1 VPESECEDPAIVDK
15 ASIKD
20 DHPRPSI
27 EFHEATENLKAWVGK
42 RESDSKAEK
51 TPEASGLKP

>member
-1 VPESECEDPAIVDK
+1 VPESESEDPAIVDK

-20 DHPRPSI
+20 NHPPPSI
-27 EFHEATENLKAWVGK
+27 EFHEATENLKARVAK

-51 TPEASGLKP
+51 TPEATGLKP